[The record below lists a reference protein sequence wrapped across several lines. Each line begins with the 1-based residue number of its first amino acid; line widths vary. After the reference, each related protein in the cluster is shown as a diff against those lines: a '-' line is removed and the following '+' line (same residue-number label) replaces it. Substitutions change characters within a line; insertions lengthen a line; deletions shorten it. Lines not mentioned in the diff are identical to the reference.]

1 MTFDQQQLRR
11 FAPFVLPFVI
21 VGAGWMLLIRGTAV
35 ESARAGRDLE
45 GLRQRL
51 NSVRALMAS
60 PPPPAITADPVK
72 AFERRV
78 PSRDVSGAIVN
89 ELLRLARTTEV
100 ADPSVETGEP
110 GVVTPTSGP
119 QVAGA
124 ASSDPRFQLFATPLT
139 YTPVTMG
146 FDADYAS
153 LGEFLWR
160 LRDLSTVVEVRRL
173 SVARQAPAAEGA
185 VARETGKVRVA
196 LALFAYAR
204 VPAPATVGTTGLASP
219 KPVAEA
225 GR

>member
-1 MTFDQQQLRR
+1 MTFDQQRLRR
-11 FAPFVLPFVI
+11 FAPFILPLVI
-21 VGAGWMLLIRGTAV
+21 VGAGWMLLIRGTAAQ
-35 ESARAGRDLE
+35 SARAGRDLD

-78 PSRDVSGAIVN
+78 PPRDVSGAIVN
-89 ELLRLARTTEV
+89 ELLRLARTTQV
-100 ADPSVETGEP
+100 AEPSIETGEP
-110 GVVTPTSGP
+110 GVVSLTAGP

-124 ASSDPRFQLFATPLT
+124 ASADPRFQLFATPLT

-173 SVARQAPAAEGA
+173 SVARQAPSADGA
-185 VARETGKVRVA
+185 IVRETGKVRVA

-204 VPAPATVGTTGLASP
+204 VPAPAAAGTGG
-219 KPVAEA
+219 V
-225 GR
+225 R